1 MISPTLWPGEVLANM
16 ELALPAQAF
25 EERPA
30 GLAALA
36 LVPAGAGKRLVE
48 RRFGPGLEE
57 EWVYSFEADIDD
69 IASPRPPTGLLRVA
83 AAQDSLGWL
92 AWADAKG
99 LAATPR
105 LALHESMLLELPPGP
120 RVITSAIEANDH
132 DLTVYVLMPAHERT
146 EIFACR
152 FGAPLEVVD
161 PPDPDDPDDWDD
173 TDLVP
178 GEARCELIGSL
189 VGSPI
194 GECSIAQVPG
204 SGEVRLVV
212 PLNREADYCLAHLVI
227 LDGRAELSAIATYS
241 GIHPIPGGAAA
252 FYVDETGRSN
262 VAAIGARPVE
272 GVTDADRG
280 SFEPLLLTARFTGV
294 AVEQQAVPCGSP
306 IPAMP
311 RAAAV
316 AFSSV
321 TNERPLCRAA
331 LVDAGG
337 AVLLSGSDGRL
348 CPVTLM
354 DPVIEPLALI
364 VTRKATHVG
373 IATRSGPLLVA
384 IQVT

>member
-1 MISPTLWPGEVLANM
+1 VLANT
-16 ELALPAQAF
+16 ELALPAQSF
-25 EERPA
+25 DELPA
-30 GLAALA
+30 GLVALA

-83 AAQDSLGWL
+83 AAHDSLGWL

-105 LALHESMLLELPPGP
+105 LALHESMFLELPPGP

-152 FGAPLEVVD
+152 FGAPIEVVD
-161 PPDPDDPDDWDD
+161 PPDPNDPDDWDD
-173 TDLVP
+173 TDLAP
-178 GEARCELIGSL
+178 GEARCEFVGGLI
-189 VGSPI
+189 GSPI

-204 SGEVRLVV
+204 SEEVRLVV
-212 PLNREADYCLAHLVI
+212 PLHREADYCLGHLVI
-227 LDGRAELSAIATYS
+227 LDGRAELTAIATYP

-252 FYVDETGRSN
+252 IYVDEIGRSN
-262 VAAIGARPVE
+262 VATIGARPVA
-272 GVTDADRG
+272 GATDGDRG

-294 AVEQQAVPCGSP
+294 AVEQWEVPCGSP
-306 IPAMP
+306 VPAMP

-316 AFSSV
+316 AYSSIAR
-321 TNERPLCRAA
+321 ERPLCRAA

-337 AVLLSGSDGRL
+337 TILLSGSDGQL
-348 CPVTLM
+348 SPLTLM

-364 VTRKATHVG
+364 VTRKATYLG
-373 IATRSGPLLVA
+373 ITTRSGPLLVA
-384 IQVT
+384 IQVA